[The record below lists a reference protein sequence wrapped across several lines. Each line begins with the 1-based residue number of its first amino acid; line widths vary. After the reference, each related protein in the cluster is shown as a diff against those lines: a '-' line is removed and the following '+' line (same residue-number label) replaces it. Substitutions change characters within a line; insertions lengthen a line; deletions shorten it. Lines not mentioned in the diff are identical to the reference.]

1 MHPSISSTMIIG
13 FMFPLKQNKICKNVP
28 KMNDIFLQSN
38 GSFVAL
44 IKISIS
50 PKNLTMYQFVKVC
63 NHKPIIFVNGFPRA
77 SEMLINSKFISLE
90 CEYSFDF
97 KMSFYKP
104 HYSLN

>member
-13 FMFPLKQNKICKNVP
+13 FMFPLKKTKFVGMSP

-50 PKNLTMYQFVKVC
+50 PQNLTMYQFVKVC
-63 NHKPIIFVNGFPRA
+63 NQKPIVFGNGFSR
-77 SEMLINSKFISLE
+77 SR
-90 CEYSFDF
+90 
-97 KMSFYKP
+97 
-104 HYSLN
+104 